1 MKVSAAVSSRVVLS
15 KFILFLLIP
24 WVLAIFSGSTTV
36 SVVAAAVVAVVA
48 VVAFTEFAA
57 DSKSCA
63 PRDEVVDDN
72 IAGVCCAVEAGVT
85 LLCVFI
91 LFDATMPFPNSPRGL
106 KGSDVLVKGTVQSM
120 DVPKRLEPFMLPVGF
135 NAVLYFLGDILYSST
150 YS

>member
-1 MKVSAAVSSRVVLS
+1 MKVSTAVSSRVVLS
-15 KFILFLLIP
+15 EFILFLLIP
-24 WVLAIFSGSTTV
+24 WVLAIFAGSTTV
-36 SVVAAAVVAVVA
+36 SVVAAAVVA

-120 DVPKRLEPFMLPVGF
+120 EVPKRLEPFMLPVGF